1 MFVCVLIIYVMP
13 SLRGNSVTHVQMA
26 HNVVGQNVT
35 VLIRERLFRTSL
47 LLNMLLC
54 RLEFDLVFDFLS
66 VSKIIL
72 KQQR

>member
-1 MFVCVLIIYVMP
+1 MP

-26 HNVVGQNVT
+26 HNANVVGQHVT

-66 VSKIIL
+66 ASKIIL